1 MISETLSPIAP
12 VPAPEWTAQNKEA
25 GRVDALLPQGPRCFV
40 GGNMSQPKKFLFAA
54 RNDGSVGS
62 FYPSGVVGRV
72 YDLAYSDYQKILVVA
87 GVGGI
92 ATHAGST
99 WLTLREGRYRAAGFG
114 PQDRN
119 LYLGAENGQ
128 VEQVGGWKVPT
139 LGSARDLVVTNDYIY
154 VANAGSSIG
163 AITKLDALT
172 GVQQPW
178 ASSPRYPVLDL
189 ALSPDGETL
198 YAAIGGPGGTA
209 AAYDVHTGERKWF
222 HMTDGNCQAI
232 TCLQDGTVVVG
243 MHGDY
248 VATQVNKTIKESGS
262 GGRVPRSKVFALDP
276 DGNLLDWQVRLT
288 STLSPLGVWALASS
302 PTMLYVGGDF
312 TKVNGVEHPRTAAF
326 EITPVT
332 T

>member
-1 MISETLSPIAP
+1 MISETMSPIAS
-12 VPAPEWTAQNKEA
+12 VPAPEWTSANKEA

-40 GGNMSQPKKFLFAA
+40 GGNMSQPRKWLFAS
-54 RNDGSVGS
+54 RNDGSVGGLS
-62 FYPSGVVGRV
+62 S
-72 YDLAYSDYQKILVVA
+72 S
-87 GVGGI
+87 GVGGRI
-92 ATHAGST
+92 YDFAWDDETRILFAAGASGIT
-99 WLTLREGRYRAAGFG
+99 VHRPNGNWSVFRTGRYRAVSMFEGEVFFG
-114 PQDRN
+114 SETGQIEA
-119 LYLGAENGQ
+119 LG
-128 VEQVGGWKVPT
+128 VWVVPT
-139 LGSARDLVVTNDYIY
+139 MGSARDLVVTSDTVY

-178 ASSPRYPVLDL
+178 ASSPRYPTLDL

-232 TCLQDGTVVVG
+232 TCLEDGTVVVG

-248 VATQVNKTIKESGS
+248 VAGEVNKKIAEYGS
-262 GGRVPRSKVFALDP
+262 GGRVPRKKVFALDP
-276 DGNLLDWQVRLT
+276 DGNLLDWKVSLT
-288 STLSPLGVWALASS
+288 SFQSPLGVWALASS

-312 TKVNGVEHPRTAAF
+312 THVNMAVHPRTAAF
-326 EITPVT
+326 EITSVT